1 MENYIMHWLDPCL
14 IQTKEEVMSIYL
26 MMCEVTPDVKR
37 IEDLESMVES
47 LASSQEIHTA
57 VSNATDIPN
66 LIKTISDTG
75 IMIVLSAVTV
85 LFLMKVLTILLDQ
98 TKKASDELLPKI
110 RGLADK
116 ITETQSQLSNLIMNH
131 NQSTNKKLSALEIH
145 LNQLNEKANRLESRL
160 DNCDNDH
167 ESILIEVE
175 KLEGLI
181 RVRNEVDDVKNEE
194 GSEQS

>member
-1 MENYIMHWLDPCL
+1 MHWLDPCL

-57 VSNATDIPN
+57 VSKATDIPN
-66 LIKTISDTG
+66 LIKTISDVG

>member
-1 MENYIMHWLDPCL
+1 
-14 IQTKEEVMSIYL
+14 MSIYL

-57 VSNATDIPN
+57 VSKATDTPN
-66 LIKTISDTG
+66 LIKTISDAG

-110 RGLADK
+110 IGLADK

>member
-1 MENYIMHWLDPCL
+1 MHWLDPCL

-57 VSNATDIPN
+57 ASKATDIPN
-66 LIKTISDTG
+66 LIKTISDVG

>member
-1 MENYIMHWLDPCL
+1 MHWLDPYL
-14 IQTKEEVMSIYL
+14 IQTKEEIMNIYL
-26 MMCEVTPDVKR
+26 MMCDVTTDAKR
-37 IEDLESMVES
+37 IGELESMVES

-57 VSNATDIPN
+57 VSKATDIPN
-66 LIKTISDTG
+66 LIKTISDVG

-131 NQSTNKKLSALEIH
+131 NQSTNKKLSVLEIH

>member
-1 MENYIMHWLDPCL
+1 MHWLDPCL

-57 VSNATDIPN
+57 VLNATDIPN
-66 LIKTISDTG
+66 LIKTISDVG

>member
-1 MENYIMHWLDPCL
+1 MHWLDPCL

-57 VSNATDIPN
+57 ASKATDIPN
-66 LIKTISDTG
+66 LIKTISDVG

-98 TKKASDELLPKI
+98 TEKASDELLPKI

>member
-1 MENYIMHWLDPCL
+1 MHWLDPCL

-57 VSNATDIPN
+57 VSKATDIPN
-66 LIKTISDTG
+66 LIKTISDAG

-110 RGLADK
+110 RGLTDK

>member
-1 MENYIMHWLDPCL
+1 MHWLDPYS
-14 IQTKEEVMSIYL
+14 IQTKEEIMNIYS
-26 MMCEVTPDVKR
+26 MMCEVTPDAKR
-37 IEDLESMVES
+37 IEELESMVES

-57 VSNATDIPN
+57 VSNATNIPN
-66 LIKTISDTG
+66 LIKTISDVG

-131 NQSTNKKLSALEIH
+131 NQSSNKKLSALEIQ
-145 LNQLNEKANRLESRL
+145 LNQIIEKANRLESRL

-167 ESILIEVE
+167 KSILIEVE

>member
-1 MENYIMHWLDPCL
+1 
-14 IQTKEEVMSIYL
+14 MSIYL

-37 IEDLESMVES
+37 IEDLESRVES

-57 VSNATDIPN
+57 VSKATDIPN
-66 LIKTISDTG
+66 LIKTISDVG

-194 GSEQS
+194 GSEQP

>member
-1 MENYIMHWLDPCL
+1 MHWLDPCL
-14 IQTKEEVMSIYL
+14 IQTKEEVMNIYL
-26 MMCEVTPDVKR
+26 MMCDVTSDAKR
-37 IEDLESMVES
+37 IEELESMVES

-57 VSNATDIPN
+57 VSNATNIPN
-66 LIKTISDTG
+66 LIKTISDVG

-131 NQSTNKKLSALEIH
+131 NQSTNKKLSALEIQ
-145 LNQLNEKANRLESRL
+145 LNQIIEKANRLESRL

-167 ESILIEVE
+167 KSILIEVE

>member
-1 MENYIMHWLDPCL
+1 M
-14 IQTKEEVMSIYL
+14 
-26 MMCEVTPDVKR
+26 
-37 IEDLESMVES
+37 
-47 LASSQEIHTA
+47 
-57 VSNATDIPN
+57 
-66 LIKTISDTG
+66 
-75 IMIVLSAVTV
+75 
-85 LFLMKVLTILLDQ
+85 
-98 TKKASDELLPKI
+98 
-110 RGLADK
+110 ADN

-131 NQSTNKKLSALEIH
+131 NQSTNKKLSELEIH

>member
-1 MENYIMHWLDPCL
+1 MHWLDPCL
-14 IQTKEEVMSIYL
+14 IQTKEEIMNIYS
-26 MMCEVTPDVKR
+26 MMCEVTPDAKR
-37 IEDLESMVES
+37 IEELESMVES

-57 VSNATDIPN
+57 VSNATNIPN
-66 LIKTISDTG
+66 LIKTISDVG

-131 NQSTNKKLSALEIH
+131 NQSSNKKLSALEIQ
-145 LNQLNEKANRLESRL
+145 LNQIIEKANRLESRL

-167 ESILIEVE
+167 KSILIEVE

>member
-1 MENYIMHWLDPCL
+1 MHWLDPCL

-57 VSNATDIPN
+57 VSKATDIPN
-66 LIKTISDTG
+66 LIKTISDVG

-85 LFLMKVLTILLDQ
+85 LFLMKVLTIILDQ

-110 RGLADK
+110 RGLTDK